1 MDGHCPG
8 HAQSIA
14 RLKPWSVLAF
24 AALAGCALAPP
35 PSPED
40 LRGEVVPDAVVPG
53 QWTAGRPIP
62 GEVQGDWLAAFQDP
76 QLEALVAEA
85 TAHNADLTLAA
96 ARVEQA
102 AAYVRAA
109 GGELYPAVDLLARGG
124 GEMSGDNSGLEGVL
138 VSASWELDLWGRVRY
153 SKRSAEDQYASA
165 DADFAFARQSIAAQ
179 VAKSWFLATEAALQ
193 RELLTEVVGAATK
206 LLELADHR
214 WDVGIGSEFDVAA
227 ARVNLESYRDRLRQV
242 QLAYEQSLRAL
253 ELLVGRYPAAAIT
266 PAAAFPDLAENVP
279 AGLPSELLER
289 RPDVIAA
296 QKRVAAAF
304 SRVKEAQ
311 AARLPRISL
320 TGSVSDLTSEL
331 FVLQDRDNPVWSIGG
346 SLFAPLFAGGTLRAQ
361 VEIRT
366 AEQKQAVAQYVQ
378 TARVAFGDVENALSS
393 ELALQEREAILAA
406 AVSDAE
412 RALRLAEI
420 RYRVGSGDLR
430 SVEQQ
435 QLAYHTSRMN
445 LLRVQAERRVQR
457 VNLHLALG
465 GDFAA
470 VT

>member
-1 MDGHCPG
+1 M
-8 HAQSIA
+8 AI
-14 RLKPWSVLAF
+14 
-24 AALAGCALAPP
+24 AGCALEPVP
-35 PSPED
+35 TSED
-40 LRGEVVPDAVVPG
+40 LRPEVFPDTPVPG
-53 QWTAGRPIP
+53 QWTGGRPAP
-62 GEVQGDWLAAFQDP
+62 GEVQDDWLASFADP
-76 QLEALVAEA
+76 QLEALVKEA
-85 TAHNADLTLAA
+85 LEHNVDLRVAA

-109 GGELYPAVDLLARGG
+109 GGDLYPAVDLLARGG

-153 SKRSAEDQYASA
+153 VKRSAEDQYASA
-165 DADFAFARQSIAAQ
+165 EADFVFARQSIAAQ
-179 VAKSWFLATEAALQ
+179 VAKSWFLATEASLQ
-193 RELLTEVVGAATK
+193 RDLLTEVADAATK
-206 LLELADHR
+206 ILELADNR
-214 WDVGIGSEFDVAA
+214 WDVGIGSEFDVAS
-227 ARVNLESYRDRLRQV
+227 ARVNLQGYRDRLRQV
-242 QLAYEQSLRAL
+242 QLAYEQALRAL
-253 ELLVGRYPAAAIT
+253 ELLVGRYPAAEVAAR
-266 PAAAFPDLAENVP
+266 PAFGEVVPSVP

-320 TGSVSDLTSEL
+320 TGSGSHLTSDL
-331 FVLQDRDNPVWSIGG
+331 FVLQDRENPTWSIGG
-346 SLFAPLFAGGTLRAQ
+346 SLFAPLFTGGELKAQ

-366 AEQKQAVAQYVQ
+366 AEQKQAVAEYVK
-378 TARVAFGDVENALSS
+378 TALAAFGDVENALSS
-393 ELALQEREAILAA
+393 ELALEERETILTA
-406 AVSDAE
+406 AVADAE
-412 RALRLAEI
+412 RALRLSEI

-435 QLAYHTSRMN
+435 QLAYHSSRMN
-445 LLRVQAERRVQR
+445 LLRVQSERRVQR

-470 VT
+470 SA